1 MSPELQTL
9 RAVRVHAKA
18 AGADALAPRVEAQA
32 PPQPDPGQ
40 ALVRVRSAGV
50 NPSDVKAQ
58 LGLMPQAVWPR
69 TPGRDFAGTVV
80 AGPSAWVG
88 RDVWG
93 SGGDIGITRDGSH
106 AGWLLLPEAALR
118 EKPAALDFDAAGSVG
133 VPFVTAVEGYRRSG
147 VPQRGQVVAVMGA
160 NGKVGQAAVQ
170 IAARAG
176 AIVVAVQRE
185 AAMAGH
191 ACGPVAVVDAR
202 DLAAA
207 ELAARIRAAA
217 GGRGADI
224 VFNTVG
230 SPYFEAANLALA
242 KRGTQIL
249 ISTIE
254 RPVPFDIFTFY
265 RGMHS
270 FVGIDSLALD
280 CVAASEC
287 LDSLRAGFDSGE
299 LRPYPVA
306 PSSVHGLDDALQA
319 YRRVIGGDDA
329 RLVLRP

>member
-9 RAVRVHAKA
+9 RAVRVRAKA
-18 AGADALAPRVEAQA
+18 AGADTLAPQLEPQA
-32 PPQPDPGQ
+32 PPQPGAGQ

-80 AGPSAWVG
+80 AGPSAWIG

-118 EKPAALDFDAAGSVG
+118 EKPTGLDFDAAGSVG
-133 VPFVTAVEGYRRSG
+133 VPFVTAVEGFRRSG
-147 VPQRGQVVAVMGA
+147 APQRGQVVAVMGA

-176 AIVVAVQRE
+176 ATVVAVQRSG
-185 AAMAGH
+185 MLAGH
-191 ACGPVAVVDAR
+191 ACTSVTMLDAR
-202 DLAAA
+202 GLAPADLAARMR
-207 ELAARIRAAA
+207 ECA

-230 SPYFEAANLALA
+230 SPYFEAANLAMA
-242 KRGTQIL
+242 KRATQIL
-249 ISTIE
+249 ISTVE
-254 RPVPFDIFTFY
+254 RPVAFDIFTFY
-265 RGMHS
+265 RAMHT

-280 CVAASEC
+280 CVAAAER
-287 LDSLRAGFDSGE
+287 LDSLREGFECGD
-299 LRPYPVA
+299 LRPYPVEA
-306 PSSVHGLDDALQA
+306 SSVYGLADALTA

-329 RLVLRP
+329 RMVLRP